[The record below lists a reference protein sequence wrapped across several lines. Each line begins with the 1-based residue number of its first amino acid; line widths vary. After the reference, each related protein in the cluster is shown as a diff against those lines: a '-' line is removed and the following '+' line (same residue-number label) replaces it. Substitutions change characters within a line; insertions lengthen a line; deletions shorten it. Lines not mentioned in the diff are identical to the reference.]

1 MAGPWLRHLSYM
13 LPHQDAR
20 HLWPNVVAQLALA
33 SAATAARPDAG
44 SLAGQARVL
53 AVYLLA
59 VLGGGVAFTLVEA
72 RPSSQVAR

>member
-33 SAATAARPDAG
+33 SAATAARPTAG
-44 SLAGQARVL
+44 LAGQARVL

-72 RPSSQVAR
+72 RPKSHVAG

>member
-1 MAGPWLRHLSYM
+1 MEGTSWLRHLSYM

-33 SAATAARPDAG
+33 SAATAARPDSG
-44 SLAGQARVL
+44 LAGQARVL

-59 VLGGGVAFTLVEA
+59 VLGGGIAFTLVEA
-72 RPSSQVAR
+72 RPKSQVVR